1 MVVYYLLGCGRWWN
15 ADVLL
20 LGMIWPLM
28 ELRQLCFAMSV
39 CLYIPYLLVFQVFVY
54 GLSLPQPSVAINNC
68 WCVVLST
75 ALLAFTDGRYIWRG
89 CGTPG
94 SSMTFSRW
102 PDVVCHGNPYHVWDH
117 YDWYLHQCTLQ
128 RVESSCLAILVDVA
142 CSDCGL
148 PLCSCWRCRNDIFLL
163 STLLRRFSWTSA
175 LAMLRFHRLRCW
187 DFWFF
192 ID

>member
-68 WCVVLST
+68 
-75 ALLAFTDGRYIWRG
+75 
-89 CGTPG
+89 
-94 SSMTFSRW
+94 
-102 PDVVCHGNPYHVWDH
+102 
-117 YDWYLHQCTLQ
+117 
-128 RVESSCLAILVDVA
+128 
-142 CSDCGL
+142 
-148 PLCSCWRCRNDIFLL
+148 
-163 STLLRRFSWTSA
+163 
-175 LAMLRFHRLRCW
+175 
-187 DFWFF
+187 
-192 ID
+192 